1 MVYYDRFIVK
11 YQQLL
16 LFSLLLIKALMASIF
31 QRFLNVFGNSKATGK
46 AKIPSPKPVI
56 NNVATPSVSIPDV
69 IVRNEVI
76 DTSSLFYDLLFNNQ
90 NVNTETNQGLNPL
103 EKSIL
108 LKVEASVGRPENI
121 ALNVVRLPAVLH
133 KVSSLIDSDNY
144 TAQQLADL
152 ITEDP
157 ALAADVIKL
166 VNSAHYQLGTQEVTS
181 LQEAVVRLGGLQIK
195 LIVLTIVM
203 QNITEIKPIY
213 FKLFGQYLWQHSLT
227 TALWAKKLAKS
238 RGADP
243 DLAYFLGL
251 IHDVGKIALFKLIVD
266 EMNISDPQ
274 FRPNSKLFCQMMTK
288 HSLRLSAL
296 IAQSWLLPGPVVKA
310 LYEQVEPSA
319 VIEHTGPGKLLEE
332 ANLYSE
338 IHLLLAQG
346 YISQQQ
352 ACEFCL
358 EHQLD
363 IQVCITGV

>member
-1 MVYYDRFIVK
+1 
-11 YQQLL
+11 
-16 LFSLLLIKALMASIF
+16 MASLF
-31 QRFLNVFGNSKATGK
+31 QRLLNIFGNSKVTEK
-46 AKIPSPKPVI
+46 AKSTSPKLVI
-56 NNVATPSVSIPDV
+56 NNVATSTVSIPDV
-69 IVRNEVI
+69 GVRDEII
-76 DTSSLFYDLLFNNQ
+76 DTSSLFYDLLFNNPDT
-90 NVNTETNQGLNPL
+90 NTEANLGLNPL

-121 ALNVVRLPAVLH
+121 ALNVVRLPEVLH

-144 TAQQLADL
+144 TAQQLAAL
-152 ITEDP
+152 ITQDP

-166 VNSAHYQLGTQEVTS
+166 VNSVRYQLGTQEVTS

-195 LIVLTIVM
+195 SIVLTIVM
-203 QNITEIKPIY
+203 QNITDIKPIY
-213 FKLFGQYLWQHSLT
+213 FKLFGKYLWQHSLT

-238 RGADP
+238 RGGDP

-274 FRPNSKLFCQMMTK
+274 FRPNSKLFRQMMTK

-296 IAQSWLLPGPVVKA
+296 IAQSWQLPGPVVKA
-310 LYEQVEPSA
+310 LYEQVEISS
-319 VIEHTGPGKLLEE
+319 VLEHTGSGKLLEE

-338 IHLLLAQG
+338 IHLLLEQG

-352 ACEFCL
+352 ASEFCQ

-363 IQVCITGV
+363 IKTCITGV

>member
-1 MVYYDRFIVK
+1 
-11 YQQLL
+11 
-16 LFSLLLIKALMASIF
+16 MASLF
-31 QRFLNVFGNSKATGK
+31 QRFFNVFGNSNAIGK
-46 AKIPSPKPVI
+46 VRINPTKPVI
-56 NNVATPSVSIPDV
+56 NNVATPKVSIPDV
-69 IVRNEVI
+69 GVRDEII

-90 NVNTETNQGLNPL
+90 EVNTEVNLGLNPL

-108 LKVEASVGRPENI
+108 LKVEASVGHPENI
-121 ALNVVRLPAVLH
+121 ALNVVRLPVVLH

-144 TAQQLADL
+144 TAQQLAAL
-152 ITEDP
+152 ITQDP

-166 VNSAHYQLGTQEVTS
+166 VNSAHFQLGSQEVTS

-195 LIVLTIVM
+195 SIVLTIVM

-227 TALWAKKLAKS
+227 TALWAKNLAKS
-238 RGADP
+238 RGGDP
-243 DLAYFLGL
+243 DLAYFIGL

-266 EMNISDPQ
+266 EMNMSDPQ
-274 FRPNSKLFCQMMTK
+274 FRPNSKLFRQMMTK

-296 IAQSWLLPGPVVKA
+296 IAQSWQLPGPVVKA
-310 LYEQVEPSA
+310 LYEQVESSS

-338 IHLLLAQG
+338 INLLLAQG

-352 ACEFCL
+352 ACEFCI
-358 EHQLD
+358 EHKLD
-363 IQVCITGV
+363 IKVCIAGV

>member
-1 MVYYDRFIVK
+1 
-11 YQQLL
+11 
-16 LFSLLLIKALMASIF
+16 MASLF
-31 QRFLNVFGNSKATGK
+31 QRFLNVFGNSKATEK
-46 AKIPSPKPVI
+46 ATSTSPKPVI
-56 NNVATPSVSIPDV
+56 NNIATPRVSIPDV
-69 IVRNEVI
+69 AVRNEII
-76 DTSSLFYDLLFNNQ
+76 DTSSLFYDLLFNHQ
-90 NVNTETNQGLNPL
+90 EVNAEASLGLNPL

-121 ALNVVRLPAVLH
+121 VLNVVRLPAVLH

-144 TAQQLADL
+144 TAQQLAAL
-152 ITEDP
+152 ITQDP

-195 LIVLTIVM
+195 SIVLTIVM

-238 RGADP
+238 RGGDP
-243 DLAYFLGL
+243 DLAYFIGL

-266 EMNISDPQ
+266 EMNMSDPQ
-274 FRPNSKLFCQMMTK
+274 FRPNSKLFRQMMTK

-310 LYEQVEPSA
+310 LYEQVESSS
-319 VIEHTGPGKLLEE
+319 VIDHTGPGELLRE

-352 ACEFCL
+352 ASEFCL
-358 EHQLD
+358 DHQLD
-363 IQVCITGV
+363 IKVCITGI

>member
-1 MVYYDRFIVK
+1 MT
-11 YQQLL
+11 
-16 LFSLLLIKALMASIF
+16 SLF
-31 QRFLNVFGNSKATGK
+31 QRFINVLGNSKATEK
-46 AKIPSPKPVI
+46 ATSTSPKPVI
-56 NNVATPSVSIPDV
+56 NNVATSIVSIPYV
-69 IVRNEVI
+69 TVSNEII
-76 DTSSLFYDLLFNNQ
+76 DTSSLFYDLLFNHQEINA
-90 NVNTETNQGLNPL
+90 ETNLGLNPL

-108 LKVEASVGRPENI
+108 LKVEASVGSPENI

-144 TAQQLADL
+144 TAQQLAAL
-152 ITEDP
+152 ITQDP
-157 ALAADVIKL
+157 ALAADVIQL
-166 VNSAHYQLGTQEVTS
+166 VNSAHYQLGSQAVTS

-195 LIVLTIVM
+195 SIVLTIVM

-243 DLAYFLGL
+243 DLAYFIGL

-266 EMNISDPQ
+266 EMNIGDPQ
-274 FRPNSKLFCQMMTK
+274 FRPNSKLFRQMMTK

-296 IAQSWLLPGPVVKA
+296 IAQSWQLPGPVVKA
-310 LYEQVEPSA
+310 LYEQVETGS
-319 VIEHTGPGKLLEE
+319 VVEHTGPGKLLKV

-346 YISQQQ
+346 YISEQQ
-352 ACEFCL
+352 ASEFCH

-363 IQVCITGV
+363 LQVCITGV

>member
-1 MVYYDRFIVK
+1 
-11 YQQLL
+11 
-16 LFSLLLIKALMASIF
+16 MASLF
-31 QRFLNVFGNSKATGK
+31 QRFFNAFGNSNAIGK
-46 AKIPSPKPVI
+46 VRINPTKPVI
-56 NNVATPSVSIPDV
+56 NNVATPKVSIPDV
-69 IVRNEVI
+69 AVRDEII

-90 NVNTETNQGLNPL
+90 EVNTEVNLGLNPL

-108 LKVEASVGRPENI
+108 LKVEASVGHPENI

-133 KVSSLIDSDNY
+133 KVSSLIDGDNY
-144 TAQQLADL
+144 TAQQLAAL
-152 ITEDP
+152 ITQDP

-166 VNSAHYQLGTQEVTS
+166 VNSAHFQLGSQEVTS

-195 LIVLTIVM
+195 SIVLTIVM

-227 TALWAKKLAKS
+227 TALWAKNLAKS
-238 RGADP
+238 RGGDP
-243 DLAYFLGL
+243 DLAYFIGL

-266 EMNISDPQ
+266 EMNMSDPQ
-274 FRPNSKLFCQMMTK
+274 FRPNSKLFRQMMTK

-296 IAQSWLLPGPVVKA
+296 IAQSWQLPGPVVKA
-310 LYEQVEPSA
+310 LYEQVESSS

-338 IHLLLAQG
+338 INLLLAQG

-352 ACEFCL
+352 ACEFCI
-358 EHQLD
+358 EHKLD
-363 IQVCITGV
+363 IKVCIAGV